1 MEGSNLR
8 KKNNGKFGLMIF
20 VVLGTIG
27 ILIVLF
33 IADSPELLNV
43 FVGWDLLIALQWGIL
58 HPLYIILKILVIIV
72 IIFEIVFLNTIDK
85 GDNLNE

>member
-1 MEGSNLR
+1 MS